1 MDKQFSR
8 IRAYILVK
16 GVATM
21 VVKINGKPIQVK
33 EEKEKKFD
41 IVLFGM
47 TVVGY
52 GFIFWLIL
60 TVFKLFVGVI

>member
-16 GVATM
+16 GVASM

-33 EEKEKKFD
+33 EEKEKEFD
-41 IVLFGM
+41 VVLFGM

-52 GFIFWLIL
+52 GFIFWLIF

>member
-1 MDKQFSR
+1 
-8 IRAYILVK
+8 
-16 GVATM
+16 M
-21 VVKINGKPIQVK
+21 VVKINGKPIKVTRK
-33 EEKEKKFD
+33 RKRFD

-52 GFIFWLIL
+52 GLIFWLIL

>member
-16 GVATM
+16 GVASM

-33 EEKEKKFD
+33 EEKEKEFD
-41 IVLFGM
+41 VVLFGM